1 MLIKINYE
9 SIGTAFLTQGL
20 EVKDMKNIMK
30 MKNAKNAENSK
41 NSAFK
46 KLFVTVL
53 SLAMVLALTACG
65 GGSGSGDSE
74 EGGGKL
80 AAIQEKGKIVV
91 CTDAAWAPFEYI
103 GADGEPTGVD
113 IEIANKIAEELG
125 VELEISNIAFDSIST
140 YLENDEADLA
150 LACITITDER
160 KEQMD
165 FTDPYTTVLQYMVVM
180 ADSGIETMD
189 DFAGKAVGT
198 HLGTTGDFLMS
209 DEITGG
215 VLADTGAENKQY
227 KALPDAALAMKS
239 GELAGIV
246 CDSVLAE
253 NLTAANGDAFKCFPV
268 AYKDASKNPETEN
281 IGAAMK
287 KGDAEFTAKIN
298 EIIKP
303 MVEDGTIDQW
313 IVEHSEAASKL

>member
-1 MLIKINYE
+1 
-9 SIGTAFLTQGL
+9 
-20 EVKDMKNIMK
+20 
-30 MKNAKNAENSK
+30 
-41 NSAFK
+41 
-46 KLFVTVL
+46 
-53 SLAMVLALTACG
+53 MVLALTACG
-65 GGSGSGDSE
+65 GGSSDSE

-80 AAIQEKGKIVV
+80 AEIQEKGKIVV

-103 GADGEPTGVD
+103 GADGEVTGVD
-113 IEIANKIAEELG
+113 VEIAKKIAEELG

-140 YLENDEADLA
+140 YLSNDEADLA

-165 FTDPYTTVLQYMVVM
+165 FSDPYTTVLQYMVVM
-180 ADSGIETMD
+180 ADSDIKTMD
-189 DFAGKAVGT
+189 DFAGKGIGT
-198 HLGTTGDFLMS
+198 HLGTTGDFLVS
-209 DEITGG
+209 DEITSG

-253 NLTAANGDAFKCFPV
+253 NLVTANGDAFKCFPV

-287 KGDAEFTAKIN
+287 KGDEEFVAKIN
-298 EIIKP
+298 EIIAP
-303 MVEDGTIDQW
+303 LAEDGTIDKW
-313 IVEHSEAASKL
+313 IVQHSEEASKL